1 MPFIDARISE
11 KLDDSQKDALK
22 AAFGQAIG
30 AFGKGEGWLM
40 VQIQDDC
47 DLWRGGS
54 KLSPGAF
61 VATSMVGPSSGAAC
75 ADFSARVA
83 GILSDQLGIPGDEVY
98 LTVTSV
104 DGSHWGWNGST
115 F

>member
-1 MPFIDARISE
+1 MPFIDARISK
-11 KLDDSQKDALK
+11 KLDATQKDALK
-22 AAFGQAIG
+22 SALGRAIG
-30 AFGKGEGWLM
+30 AFGKGESWLM
-40 VQIQDDC
+40 VQIQDGC
-47 DLWRGGS
+47 DLWRGGA
-54 KLSPGAF
+54 KLDPGAF

-75 ADFSARVA
+75 ADFSAQVA
-83 GILSDQLGIPGDEVY
+83 RILSEQLGIPGNEVY